1 MNFPQP
7 EKTLTSSSLS
17 EIMKV
22 ITLLFL
28 CLSLFAH
35 QFVAA
40 QTSLP
45 DYCTNGMA
53 AANFYQCIYSNTE
66 TCGDCENEDIYENNI
81 NFTTC
86 ASLTDHVCPFFRCC
100 SACAPTTER
109 FFECY
114 IYPDYTDAVP
124 DLQSCD
130 IDCSAFPYGNNSTD
144 DAEPCVAEY
153 DSWIVCTSKEYESC
167 FDCFAS
173 DDQLSWTSGDSCADE
188 IQYFC
193 FYNECCPSCQS
204 EWSASYQCDIAEE
217 SASSSTN
224 RTCPL
229 SCNGVN
235 ISISSGGF
243 TDGNGT
249 IGGTTSGNVTNGGI
263 SSGGTSSGNTTNGGT
278 SSGGATNGGTPSGS
292 NTNEGS
298 STQNVTN
305 GGTPTEN
312 PTNGGST
319 NSGSEIRGGTT
330 NNLMLL
336 LLQLSNLLL

>member
-1 MNFPQP
+1 M
-7 EKTLTSSSLS
+7 TSSSLS

-35 QFVAA
+35 TFVAA
-40 QTSLP
+40 QTTLP
-45 DYCTNGMA
+45 DYCTDRTA
-53 AANFYQCIYSNTE
+53 FANFYQGIYLNTE

-100 SACAPTTER
+100 SACATTTER

-114 IYPDYTDAVP
+114 IYPDYYNNTLLN
-124 DLQSCD
+124 LQSCD
-130 IDCSAFPYGNNSTD
+130 FDCSAFPYGSNSTD
-144 DAEPCVAEY
+144 DTEPCGAEVESWVA
-153 DSWIVCTSKEYESC
+153 CTSKEYEPC
-167 FDCFAS
+167 LDCFAS
-173 DDQLSWTSGDSCADE
+173 DDQLSWTSGGSCADE
-188 IQYFC
+188 QQYFC
-193 FYNECCPSCQS
+193 YFNECCPSCQS
-204 EWSASYQCDIAEE
+204 EWSAYYQCDIAEE

-229 SCNGVN
+229 SCNGVD

-249 IGGTTSGNVTNGGI
+249 IGGTTSGNVTNGGS

-305 GGTPTEN
+305 GGTSTGGPT
-312 PTNGGST
+312 TVGST
-319 NSGSEIRGGTT
+319 SSGIGIKSGTT

-336 LLQLSNLLL
+336 LLQLSIMLL